1 MQRFLE
7 VLKNNKGLIL
17 FIIIYAFSRTAVA
30 DWSKVPT
37 GSMEP
42 TIYPG
47 DYLLIDKTAYGAS
60 IPFINVKLW
69 DTGTPERG
77 DIITFIPPHDTK
89 LYVKRV
95 IGLPGDRIAIDS
107 ERVFINGVQVPYSE
121 LNTEAVVGSDDLF
134 FKESLDTVTHDIKYS
149 KGRPLLSR
157 RLSVVVPDEKY
168 FVMGDHRNNSADSR
182 VWGFVEAGNIMGKVS
197 RLVLSFASERGFLD
211 SLGKSIQ

>member
-1 MQRFLE
+1 MQQFLQ

-17 FIIIYAFSRTAVA
+17 FIIVYAFSRTAVA

-69 DTGTPERG
+69 DSGTPERG

-107 ERVFINGVQVPYSE
+107 ERVFINGVQVSYSD
-121 LNTEAVVGSDDLF
+121 LNTEAGVGADDLF
-134 FKESLDTVTHDIKYS
+134 FKESLDNVTHDIKYS

-168 FVMGDHRNNSADSR
+168 FVMGDHRNNSVDSR
-182 VWGFVEAGNIMGKVS
+182 VWGFVEAENIMGKVN